1 MDVIGE
7 LGHLS
12 QEEHRVC
19 QENSLKTKEDF
30 IKITLNIKNLTE
42 RDGHSAEANKPEE
55 NLVHGQVEL

>member
-1 MDVIGE
+1 MIDE

-12 QEEHRVC
+12 RGEHHIC

-42 RDGHSAEANKPEE
+42 RDGQSAEANKPEE
-55 NLVHGQVEL
+55 NLVQSQVEL